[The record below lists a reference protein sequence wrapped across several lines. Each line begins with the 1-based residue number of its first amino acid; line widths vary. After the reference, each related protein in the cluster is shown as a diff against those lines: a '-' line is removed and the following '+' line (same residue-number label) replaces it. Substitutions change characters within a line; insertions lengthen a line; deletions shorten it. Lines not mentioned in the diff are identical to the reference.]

1 MQMTALTRLHS
12 FYLNGNVWHNGI
24 TALTALSSLRRLALS
39 SCTFLPACLSQLTG
53 LEALSIGDPESCRDD
68 SAEDAATVVQAVS
81 LLTNLTHLALARY
94 DVGGPGQIL
103 PSLPRLRSLWWL
115 RFGLQPPMGGLLPA
129 FGWLTKLQ
137 RLALPIHYLHS
148 CLAALTGAC
157 QLQTLAVD
165 ANAPEEPDLSGLL
178 PGVLRWAA
186 QRPDLTEL
194 FLEISD
200 KNLIRHFPAV
210 MDVQRAVPSLR
221 IERHPVAEHPLFCA
235 VG

>member
-1 MQMTALTRLHS
+1 MQMTALTHLHS
-12 FYLNGNVWHNGI
+12 FYLNCNVWHNGF
-24 TALTALSSLRRLALS
+24 TALTVLGSLRRLALS
-39 SCTFLPACLSQLTG
+39 SCTHLPDCLPQLTG
-53 LEALSIGDPESCRDD
+53 LEALTIQDPVGCREDLDD
-68 SAEDAATVVQAVS
+68 VVVA
-81 LLTNLTHLALARY
+81 THLALARC
-94 DVGGPGQIL
+94 DVGGLGQIL

-115 RFGLQPPMGGLLPA
+115 PFGLQPPMGGLPPA
-129 FGWLTKLQ
+129 GGWLTKLQ

-186 QRPDLTEL
+186 QRPDLREL

-210 MDVQRAVPSLR
+210 MEVQRAVPSLR
-221 IERHPVAEHPLFCA
+221 IERHPAVAEHPLFCA